1 MKSKRKLWIPIT
13 AAVLAVVTGAAA
25 LLVPRFLQ
33 PEPVPVYAVNMIG
46 YTDYYSGNSESYGVV
61 TTDRVQTAYVS
72 DTQTI
77 TEILV
82 YEGQSVKKGDVLYTY
97 DTTLSDLALE
107 RKSLSI
113 EQLEVTLKTAEQ
125 ELKELKA
132 MRPIVY
138 NEDTSINKSKYTK
151 SPEKESFLNTVYSS
165 TTGRSRMSPL
175 YYWMEYGSSS
185 MSGVVSESLI
195 EYLFDQAAGTDPE
208 QIYVVFQSTKGNK
221 TDTEYEY
228 QYGVCFT
235 KVWKEVPV
243 ETEPAPETPGT
254 DDPGTE
260 PPVEEN
266 PGGENPGAENPG
278 EGTPGG
284 ETPGDEPPA
293 AEDPGAQSP
302 GEDLSGGDA
311 ADGETPAASEPAP
324 TVGDAAPPADLTP
337 PEETVGVTTAAAV
350 AAAPAADPSD
360 PAEPSDPAPTQPTK
374 PQTQKVFDGY
384 SISFFE
390 PSSIDE
396 DNSSIDWN
404 SGFTS
409 AELTT
414 LRSEKQAEINELKFD
429 IKMAKAELKIMEKEA
444 DSGRV
449 LAQFNGVVTG
459 ITTPLDAAAQNVPLM
474 KLIGGGGYYVE
485 GTVSELDLGTVQ
497 PGQSITVTAWDTGVT
512 VQGTVVEV
520 GSYPAADQGYGAAS
534 VSYYPYRVF
543 IDQSADLME
552 GYYVSLIIES
562 DSAAE
567 GTLYLQN
574 AFLRTDGNRS
584 YVYVRDAEGL
594 LEKRYVDCGISQ
606 DGYMTPIYS
615 GLTDQDFIAFPYG
628 NEVTEDAPT
637 REGTMDELYGY

>member
-1 MKSKRKLWIPIT
+1 M
-13 AAVLAVVTGAAA
+13 
-25 LLVPRFLQ
+25 
-33 PEPVPVYAVNMIG
+33 
-46 YTDYYSGNSESYGVV
+46 
-61 TTDRVQTAYVS
+61 
-72 DTQTI
+72 
-77 TEILV
+77 
-82 YEGQSVKKGDVLYTY
+82 
-97 DTTLSDLALE
+97 
-107 RKSLSI
+107 
-113 EQLEVTLKTAEQ
+113 
-125 ELKELKA
+125 
-132 MRPIVY
+132 
-138 NEDTSINKSKYTK
+138 
-151 SPEKESFLNTVYSS
+151 
-165 TTGRSRMSPL
+165 
-175 YYWMEYGSSS
+175 
-185 MSGVVSESLI
+185 
-195 EYLFDQAAGTDPE
+195 
-208 QIYVVFQSTKGNK
+208 
-221 TDTEYEY
+221 
-228 QYGVCFT
+228 
-235 KVWKEVPV
+235 

-260 PPVEEN
+260 PPAEEN
-266 PGGENPGAENPG
+266 PGGETPGGEDPGAENPG

-284 ETPGDEPPA
+284 ENPGGENPGGETPGEETPGDEPPA

-302 GEDLSGGDA
+302 GEDLSGGA

-337 PEETVGVTTAAAV
+337 PEETVGVTAAAAV

-360 PAEPSDPAPTQPTK
+360 PAEPSDPTPTQPTK

-444 DSGRV
+444 DSGQV

-459 ITTPLDAAAQNVPLM
+459 VTAPLDAAAQNVPLM

-520 GSYPAADQGYGAAS
+520 GSYPAADQGYGSAG

-628 NEVTEDAPT
+628 NDVTEDAPT